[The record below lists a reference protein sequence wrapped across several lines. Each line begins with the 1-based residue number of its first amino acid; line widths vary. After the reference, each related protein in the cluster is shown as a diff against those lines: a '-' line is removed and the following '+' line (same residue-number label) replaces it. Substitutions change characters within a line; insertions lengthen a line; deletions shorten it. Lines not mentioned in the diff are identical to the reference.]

1 VTKEEARK
9 IVGRSN
15 DYGVV
20 LRNMHKALSMC
31 RWLNTAEEELRL
43 KAACKLLRKKYVEVT

>member
-1 VTKEEARK
+1 MTKEEAQK

-15 DYGVV
+15 YGVV